1 MASKTNKIIEKVDK
15 ENKRLSAEEVWQEE
29 YWQEQKERYAEN
41 TRISVAKDEGEQIGI
56 KKGEQIGK
64 KEEQIKIAKKMKKEN
79 VKIEDIIKYT
89 GLSKEEIEGINMYK

>member
-1 MASKTNKIIEKVDK
+1 MASKKNKIIEKVDK

-56 KKGEQIGK
+56 KKGEQIGIKKGEQIGK
-64 KEEQIKIAKKMKKEN
+64 KEEQIKI
-79 VKIEDIIKYT
+79 V
-89 GLSKEEIEGINMYK
+89 